1 MEFLSELKNIFKS
14 QENRRIIAF
23 SLLLITLFGL
33 LSIANVQGSSNIFTL
48 TEIDPTGNN
57 YAGHWQYEARTNSP
71 QDTIT
76 SRQDSP
82 WHWRHYD
89 PTDTGKEHIKCDD
102 IQYLYPANPA
112 SPDTAVSANGQ
123 TVTVNIYQ
131 AQDSVYVCFALECDD
146 GTYSFALM
154 RNLQTEKTITSGP
167 CGGTAGTSG
176 TPTTNKNPP
185 VVEEEEEEEEEEATT
200 TTTTNPLV
208 PPADP
213 ITTDPPKT
221 NDNPETDDNPPQ
233 TNTPPATN
241 NDPPQTNNDPPETN
255 NNLPKTNNDPPPEVV
270 IPKNEITDE
279 DNSGTD
285 SGGETQQ
292 QSSSQQQKTLWK

>member
-1 MEFLSELKNIFKS
+1 MREPFPLSGWLVIG
-14 QENRRIIAF
+14 
-23 SLLLITLFGL
+23 LLIAVVGFL
-33 LSIANVQGSSNIFTL
+33 LAGPHSQAASNSFTL

-57 YAGHWQYEARTNSP
+57 YAGYWQYEARTNSP

-102 IQYLYPANPA
+102 VQYLYPAEPN
-112 SPDTAVSANGQ
+112 SPDTTISANGQ

-167 CGGTAGTSG
+167 CGGNS
-176 TPTTNKNPP
+176 NNRVSPP
-185 VVEEEEEEEEEEATT
+185 
-200 TTTTNPLV
+200 NH
-208 PPADP
+208 PAVDLTDSVDNDELDP
-213 ITTDPPKT
+213 VDDVDLIDDQNGQGGQGPDGDGQDDQNNGQGDGQGNQS
-221 NDNPETDDNPPQ
+221 NDQDDGQANE
-233 TNTPPATN
+233 N
-241 NDPPQTNNDPPETN
+241 NVQSDGQDNQEQSQDGDNQGQPDQ
-255 NNLPKTNNDPPPEVV
+255 PPP
-270 IPKNEITDE
+270 IDQTPSK
-279 DNSGTD
+279 
-285 SGGETQQ
+285 
-292 QSSSQQQKTLWK
+292 